1 MPMAFWT
8 ENIIMYGLIAVCF
21 FLRSLPRSAWCFGVG
36 FIVLHGEKNHALVLQ
51 IFMLVVFIRVIF

>member
-1 MPMAFWT
+1 V
-8 ENIIMYGLIAVCF
+8 YGLIFC
-21 FLRSLPRSAWCFGVG
+21 SLALSAWRFCVG

>member
-1 MPMAFWT
+1 V
-8 ENIIMYGLIAVCF
+8 YGLIFC
-21 FLRSLPRSAWCFGVG
+21 SLPLSAWRFCVG